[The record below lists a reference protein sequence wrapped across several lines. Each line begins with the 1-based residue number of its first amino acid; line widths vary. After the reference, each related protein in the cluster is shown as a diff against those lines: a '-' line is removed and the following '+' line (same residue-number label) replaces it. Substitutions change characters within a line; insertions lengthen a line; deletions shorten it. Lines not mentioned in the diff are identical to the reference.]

1 MRPTITMNGDTYT
14 FQSVDSI
21 DVDVNCGLDFEGMP
35 SSPPSDSILY
45 DFNGV
50 TKIINIEGRLI
61 DTDEN
66 TLTSGSAVTIDEQRK
81 WLEKNIDGFQS
92 GGVFVSDYTS
102 TWNGSSWEDSR
113 FMMAKIRFRQ
123 VEGKPAELAFNI
135 TLFVG
140 DV

>member
-1 MRPTITMNGDTYT
+1 
-14 FQSVDSI
+14 
-21 DVDVNCGLDFEGMP
+21 
-35 SSPPSDSILY
+35 
-45 DFNGV
+45 
-50 TKIINIEGRLI
+50 
-61 DTDEN
+61 
-66 TLTSGSAVTIDEQRK
+66 LTSGSAVTIDEQRK